1 MLSDVKINIKS
12 LKQINHDIQKYSNK
26 PKEVKL
32 IVVTKTFSHKS
43 INSALENNVYNIG
56 ENKIQEFILK
66 EPKIKKIDRLITH
79 FIGKIQSNKVKKI
92 VSNFDIIHSVD
103 RIKILN
109 KINDVAIS
117 QNKKQKILLQVN
129 ISNSKTQSGF
139 NKNEILKISSY
150 TTKLLNI
157 ELIGLMC
164 IASNTKDKEK
174 INEDFKKIKKIQKQI
189 QKTTNKKCK
198 HLSMGM
204 SGDYKEALRNGST
217 FIRIGTK
224 LFKQRNEK

>member
-1 MLSDVKINIKS
+1 MLNDVNINTKS
-12 LKQINHDIQKYSNK
+12 LKQIKHNIQKYSNS

-43 INSALENNVYNIG
+43 INSALENNIYDIG

-66 EPKIKKIDRLITH
+66 EPKIKKTDKLTTH

-92 VSNFDIIHSVD
+92 VYSFDIIHSVD

-109 KINDVAIS
+109 KINDVSAS

-139 NKNEILKISSY
+139 NKNETLKISSDA
-150 TTKLLNI
+150 TKLLNV

-164 IASNTKDKEK
+164 IASNTKDKKK
-174 INEDFKKIKKIQKQI
+174 ISEEFKNIKKIQKQI
-189 QKTTNKKCK
+189 QKTTNKNCK

-204 SGDYKEALRNGST
+204 SGDYKEALKNGST

-224 LFKQRNEK
+224 LFRDRNEK

>member
-1 MLSDVKINIKS
+1 MLSDVNINTKS
-12 LKQINHDIQKYSNK
+12 LKQINQNIQKYSNN

-43 INSALENNVYNIG
+43 INSALENNIYDIG

-66 EPKIKKIDRLITH
+66 EPKIKKTDKLTTH

-109 KINDVAIS
+109 KINDVATS

-129 ISNSKTQSGF
+129 ISNSKSQSGF
-139 NKNEILKISSY
+139 NKNETLKISNY
-150 TTKLLNI
+150 ATKLLNVK
-157 ELIGLMC
+157 LIGLMC
-164 IASNTKDKEK
+164 IASNTKDKKK
-174 INEDFKKIKKIQKQI
+174 ISEDFKNIKKIQKRI
-189 QKTTNKKCK
+189 QKTINKKCR

-204 SGDYKEALRNGST
+204 SGDYKEALKNGST

>member
-1 MLSDVKINIKS
+1 MLFLVLMLQLALIQLSRVLLKIVQQLETLLES
-12 LKQINHDIQKYSNK
+12 FR
-26 PKEVKL
+26 
-32 IVVTKTFSHKS
+32 T
-43 INSALENNVYNIG
+43 ENNIYDIG

-66 EPKIKKIDRLITH
+66 EPKIKKTDKLTTH

-109 KINDVAIS
+109 KINDVAAS

-129 ISNSKTQSGF
+129 ISNSKSQSGI
-139 NKNEILKISSY
+139 NKNETLKISDY
-150 TTKLLNI
+150 ATKLLNVK
-157 ELIGLMC
+157 LIGLMC
-164 IASNTKDKEK
+164 IASNTKDKKK
-174 INEDFKKIKKIQKQI
+174 ISEDFKNIKKIQKSI
-189 QKTTNKKCK
+189 QKTINKKCR

-204 SGDYKEALRNGST
+204 SGDYKEALKNGST

>member
-1 MLSDVKINIKS
+1 MLSDVNINTKS
-12 LKQINHDIQKYSNK
+12 LKQINQNIQKYSNN

-43 INSALENNVYNIG
+43 INSALENNIYDIG

-66 EPKIKKIDRLITH
+66 EPKIKKTDKLITH

-109 KINDVAIS
+109 KINDIATS

-129 ISNSKTQSGF
+129 ISNSKSQSGF
-139 NKNEILKISSY
+139 NKNEILKISNY
-150 TTKLLNI
+150 ATKLLNVK
-157 ELIGLMC
+157 LIGLMC
-164 IASNTKDKEK
+164 IASNTKDKKK
-174 INEDFKKIKKIQKQI
+174 ISEDFKNIKKIQKRI
-189 QKTTNKKCK
+189 QKTINKKCR

-204 SGDYKEALRNGST
+204 SGDYKEALKNGST

>member
-1 MLSDVKINIKS
+1 MLNDVNINTES
-12 LKQINHDIQKYSNK
+12 LKQINLNIQKYSNN
-26 PKEVKL
+26 PKKVKL
-32 IVVTKTFSHKS
+32 IAVTKTFSHKS
-43 INSALENNVYNIG
+43 INSAIENDVNDIG

-66 EPKIKKIDRLITH
+66 NPHINNKEKLTTH

-92 VSNFDIIHSVD
+92 VNNFDIIHSID

-109 KINDVAIS
+109 KVNEAAAS

-129 ISNSKTQSGF
+129 ISNAKTQSGF
-139 NKNEILKISSY
+139 NKEETLKISSY
-150 TTKLLNI
+150 ATKLLNV

-164 IASNTKDKEK
+164 IASNTKDEK
-174 INEDFKKIKKIQKQI
+174 IISENFKEIKKIQKQI
-189 QKTTNKKCK
+189 QKTTNKKCTN
-198 HLSMGM
+198 LSMGM
-204 SGDYKEALRNGST
+204 SGDYKEALKNGST

>member
-1 MLSDVKINIKS
+1 MLSDVNINTKS
-12 LKQINHDIQKYSNK
+12 LKQINHNIQKYSNN

-43 INSALENNVYNIG
+43 INSALENNIYDIG

-66 EPKIKKIDRLITH
+66 EPKIKKTDKLTTH

-109 KINDVAIS
+109 KINDVAAS

-129 ISNSKTQSGF
+129 ISNSKSQSGI
-139 NKNEILKISSY
+139 NKNETLKISDY
-150 TTKLLNI
+150 ATKLLNVK
-157 ELIGLMC
+157 LIGLMC
-164 IASNTKDKEK
+164 IASNTKDKKK
-174 INEDFKKIKKIQKQI
+174 ISEDFKNIKKIQKSI
-189 QKTTNKKCK
+189 QKTINKKCR

-204 SGDYKEALRNGST
+204 SGDYKEALKNGST

>member
-1 MLSDVKINIKS
+1 MLSDVNINIKS
-12 LKQINHDIQKYSNK
+12 LKQINHNIRKYSNN
-26 PKEVKL
+26 PKAVKL
-32 IVVTKTFSHKS
+32 IAVTKTFSYKS
-43 INSALENNVYNIG
+43 INSALENNIYDIG
-56 ENKIQEFILK
+56 ENKVQEFILK
-66 EPKIKKIDRLITH
+66 EPKIKKTDKLTTH

-103 RIKILN
+103 RVKILN
-109 KINDVAIS
+109 KINDVATN

-139 NKNEILKISSY
+139 NKNETLKISNY
-150 TTKLLNI
+150 ATKLLNV

-164 IASNTKDKEK
+164 IASNTKNKKK
-174 INEDFKKIKKIQKQI
+174 INEDFKNIEKIQKQI
-189 QKTTNKKCK
+189 QKTTNKKCR

-204 SGDYKEALRNGST
+204 SGDYKEALENGST

>member
-1 MLSDVKINIKS
+1 MLSDVNINTKS
-12 LKQINHDIQKYSNK
+12 LKQINQNIQKYSNN

-43 INSALENNVYNIG
+43 INSALENNIYDIG

-66 EPKIKKIDRLITH
+66 EPKIKKTDKLTTH

-109 KINDVAIS
+109 KINDIATS

-129 ISNSKTQSGF
+129 ISNSKSQSGF
-139 NKNEILKISSY
+139 NKNETLKISNY
-150 TTKLLNI
+150 ATKLLNVK
-157 ELIGLMC
+157 LIGLMC
-164 IASNTKDKEK
+164 IASNTKDKKK
-174 INEDFKKIKKIQKQI
+174 ISEDFKNIKKIQKRI
-189 QKTTNKKCK
+189 QKTINKNCR

-204 SGDYKEALRNGST
+204 SGDYKEALKNGST

>member
-1 MLSDVKINIKS
+1 MLNDVNINTES
-12 LKQINHDIQKYSNK
+12 LKQINLNIQKYSNN
-26 PKEVKL
+26 PKKVKL
-32 IVVTKTFSHKS
+32 IAVTKTFSHKS
-43 INSALENNVYNIG
+43 INSAIENDVNDIG

-66 EPKIKKIDRLITH
+66 KPHINNKKKLTTH

-109 KINDVAIS
+109 KINDVATS

-129 ISNSKTQSGF
+129 ISNSKSQSGF
-139 NKNEILKISSY
+139 NKNETLKISNY
-150 TTKLLNI
+150 ATKLLNVK
-157 ELIGLMC
+157 LIGLMC
-164 IASNTKDKEK
+164 IASNTKDKKK
-174 INEDFKKIKKIQKQI
+174 ISEDFKNIKKIQKRI
-189 QKTTNKKCK
+189 QKTINKKCR

-204 SGDYKEALRNGST
+204 SGDYKEALKNGST